1 MEPNSSNFLQQIL
14 SGGASLGTP
23 NFTKR
28 RSGFKLD
35 KKNRIKVDPITGES
49 IKPKDRISFKKFRRN
64 PLMIT
69 PGMSL
74 NMNVPNIFGG
84 SSSLAQAINSVG
96 RLQ

>member
-14 SGGASLGTP
+14 SGGTSLGTP

-35 KKNRIKVDPITGES
+35 SKNRIKVDPITGEK

-64 PLMIT
+64 PMLIT

-74 NMNVPNIFGG
+74 NMNVPNLFGG
-84 SSSLAQAINSVG
+84 TGNLAQAINSVG